1 MLLFAHESLNDE
13 LIEGRMTVSSEEHGL
28 AAPELV
34 VDSHWYREATFVG
47 YQKLMRSFLT
57 GELRATPWHL
67 APLEL
72 ESKTI
77 YESLL
82 KLNSYGFLTTN
93 SQPGMRKLI
102 RGGFYRQ
109 RAWVEG
115 LCAPETVEK
124 LQIGLGDVDGLQVAV
139 APHSGLQDGF
149 NPYTLPVT
157 KWMGRASTWHGD
169 GFVTSHTSL
178 LDKALYSRATWE
190 LLTSLNTIAVVDL
203 KWGSQ
208 RIWQLIEDA
217 LRD

>member
-1 MLLFAHESLNDE
+1 MRVTISGEEQSLA
-13 LIEGRMTVSSEEHGL
+13 T
-28 AAPELV
+28 PEFM
-34 VDSHWYREATFVG
+34 VDSRWYQETTFAG

-57 GELRATPWHL
+57 GELESTPWHL

-72 ESKTI
+72 ESELI
-77 YESLL
+77 FAPLL
-82 KLNSYGFLTTN
+82 ELNSHGFLTTN

-115 LCAPETVEK
+115 LCAPETAEK
-124 LQIGLGDVDGLQVAV
+124 LQMRLGDVDGLQVAV
-139 APHSGLQDGF
+139 APHSDLQEGF

-169 GFVTSHTSL
+169 GFVIPHTSL
-178 LDKALYSRATWE
+178 LDEAPYSSATWE
-190 LLTSLNTIAVVDL
+190 LLTSLNTVAVVDL

-208 RIWQLIEDA
+208 RIWKLLED
-217 LRD
+217 LLEGDK